1 MLSPPIE
8 PMLARLSRELPAGA
22 YFYEPKWDGF
32 RCLAFVS
39 SGVDLRSRHQRPLA
53 RYFPEV
59 VGALREVGRTEFV
72 LDGELVIGG
81 PSGFDFPA
89 LLGRLHPAA
98 SRVER
103 LAREMPATFV
113 AFDALAVSGED
124 VRERPFE
131 TRRAMLEELLGR
143 GKPGVVATPI
153 TRELETAQEW
163 LRRFQGKGI
172 DGVVAKHAALL
183 YQPGRRAMVKVKQER
198 TADCVLAGFR
208 VALDQPVVASLLLGL
223 YDGDVL
229 RHVGVSSSFP
239 AKRRRELFE
248 ELLPLTCALAGH
260 PWESGF
266 NLGHSPVGRLA
277 GSAGRWDPREMEQ
290 DWVPL
295 RPERVCE
302 VAYDQLDGQ
311 RFRHPA
317 RLVRFRPDREPRSC
331 GFEQLLVDAPD
342 PGATLHLA

>member
-1 MLSPPIE
+1 
-8 PMLARLSRELPAGA
+8 MLARLSRELPSGG
-22 YFYEPKWDGF
+22 YLYEPKWDGF
-32 RCLAFVS
+32 RCMAFVS
-39 SGVDLRSRHQRPLA
+39 NGDVDLRSRHQRPLA

-59 VGALREVGRTEFV
+59 VAGLRTVPRAEFV
-72 LDGELVIGG
+72 LDGELVIA
-81 PSGFDFPA
+81 SSTGFDFAA

-103 LAREMPATFV
+103 LSREIPATFV
-113 AFDALAVSGED
+113 AFDALAAGD
-124 VRERPFE
+124 ADLRETSFE
-131 TRRAMLEELLGR
+131 SRRAILEELLGPGR
-143 GKPGVVATPI
+143 SGVVPTPM
-153 TRELETAQEW
+153 TRDLELARDW
-163 LRRFQGKGI
+163 LRKFQGKGI
-172 DGVVAKHAALL
+172 DGVVAKHAALT
-183 YQPGRRAMVKVKQER
+183 YQPGRRAMVKVKEEH

-208 VALDQPVVASLLLGL
+208 VALDQPVVASLLLGV

-239 AKRRRELFE
+239 ARRRRELFE
-248 ELLPLTCALAGH
+248 ELLPFTCSLRGH
-260 PWESGF
+260 PWEHGF

-295 RPERVCE
+295 RAERVCE

-317 RLVRFRPDREPRSC
+317 RFVRFRPDREPRSC
-331 GFEQLLVDAPD
+331 GFDQLAIVTPRLDALRF
-342 PGATLHLA
+342 A

>member
-1 MLSPPIE
+1 GE
-8 PMLARLSRELPAGA
+8 
-22 YFYEPKWDGF
+22 
-32 RCLAFVS
+32 
-39 SGVDLRSRHQRPLA
+39 VDLRSRHQRPLA

-59 VGALREVGRTEFV
+59 TRALADVGREHFV
-72 LDGELVIGG
+72 LDGELVIARQ
-81 PSGFDFPA
+81 SGFDFPA

-98 SRVER
+98 ARVER

-113 AFDALAVSGED
+113 AFDTLAAGD
-124 VRERPFE
+124 DDLRAKPFAVRR
-131 TRRAMLEELLGR
+131 TALEELLGR
-143 GKPGVVATPI
+143 GRPGVVPTPI
-153 TRELETAQEW
+153 TRDLEVAREW

-172 DGVVAKHAALL
+172 DGVVAKHATLA

-208 VALDQPVVASLLLGL
+208 VALDRPVVASLLLGL

-239 AKRRRELFE
+239 GARRRELFE
-248 ELLPLTCALAGH
+248 ELLALTAPLQGH
-260 PWESGF
+260 PWENGF

-295 RPERVCE
+295 RPELVCE

-317 RLVRFRPDREPRSC
+317 RLVRFRPDREARSC
-331 GFEQLLVDAPD
+331 GFDQLVIEPQD
-342 PGATLHLA
+342 PCATLPIP

>member
-1 MLSPPIE
+1 
-8 PMLARLSRELPAGA
+8 MLARLSRELPAGD
-22 YFYEPKWDGF
+22 YLYEPKWDGF

-39 SGVDLRSRHQRPLA
+39 GGEVDLRSRHQRPLA

-59 VGALREVGRTEFV
+59 TSALREVKAAEFV
-72 LDGELVIGG
+72 LDGELVIAG
-81 PSGFDFPA
+81 PNGFDFPA

-103 LAREMPATFV
+103 LARETPTTFV
-113 AFDALAVSGED
+113 AFDAIAVGEND
-124 VRERPFE
+124 HRARPFE
-131 TRRAMLEELLGR
+131 VRRRVLEELLGR
-143 GKPGVVATPI
+143 GNPGIVPTPV
-153 TRELETAQEW
+153 TRELEVARQW
-163 LRRFQGKGI
+163 LRRFQGRGI
-172 DGVVAKHAALL
+172 DGVVAKDAALL
-183 YQPGRRAMVKVKQER
+183 YQSGRRAMVKVKQER

-208 VALDQPVVASLLLGL
+208 VALDEPVIASLLLGL
-223 YDGDVL
+223 HDGSVL

-239 AKRRRELFE
+239 AKRRRELFN
-248 ELLPLTCALAGH
+248 ELLPFTCSLQGH
-260 PWESGF
+260 PWENGF
-266 NLGHSPVGRLA
+266 NVGHSPVGRLA

-295 RPERVCE
+295 RPELVCE

-331 GFEQLLVDAPD
+331 GFDQLIVEPPD
-342 PGATLHLA
+342 PSATLSIR